1 MANQWG
7 IDIVKLEDGTMAFR
21 PDLPGSHVGQPLT
34 ASKNDL
40 VTWNNRTNQTITLES
55 IPAGTFLTDPI
66 PAGSGSDPMFRVANT
81 VVYRCQGVAS
91 QQHSIEVPSLT
102 S

>member
-7 IDIVKLEDGTMAFR
+7 IDIIELKDGTMAFQ
-21 PDLPGSHVGQPLT
+21 PDLPHSHVGQPLT

-40 VTWNNRTNQTITLES
+40 VTWYNRTNRTITLES

-66 PAGSGSDPMFRVANT
+66 PAGDGSDPIFRVGKT
-81 VVYRCQGVAS
+81 VVYHCKDVAS
-91 QQHSIEVPSLT
+91 QQHSIEVPSPT